1 MRQKRTDVYKSGHE
15 NYSKLDTMRHSAAH
29 VMAAAVMEL
38 YPQTKLGYGPTTE
51 DGFYYDFQLPV
62 KVSEN
67 DFAAIEAK
75 MNEIKGKK
83 LPFVRIEVNTKEE
96 LSRAQKEQQ
105 PFKQETIEELAQ
117 KGESVS
123 VYEMGS
129 FRDVCKGPH
138 VKSSGEIGEFKLL
151 SVAGAY
157 WKGSEKNPMLTRIY
171 ATTFAAKEDLDDY
184 LARLEIAKERDHR
197 VIGKKLGLFVFS
209 DLVGKGLPLLTPKGA
224 AIRRELERFIIDE
237 EIKRGYQHVLTPPLA
252 KTDLYKTSGH
262 YPYYKDTMYP
272 AMTVEEDE
280 LILRPMTCPH
290 HFMLYLS
297 QPRSYRELPMRIAE
311 CADLFRYEKSGELTG
326 LMRVRMFCLADAH
339 IVATKE
345 QATEEITGVLDL
357 ISYVNHIFGMEK
369 GKDYQYRLSLGDRS
383 DTKKYFKDDAA
394 WDEAEEIL
402 RNVLKA
408 SDVPYYEAPNEAAF
422 YGPKIDIQVKNVMG
436 KEETAFTVQ
445 YDFVMPTRFS
455 MTYTDSDGKEKRPI
469 VVHRSSIG
477 AFERTMAFLLE
488 KFAGNFPTWLSPI
501 QAKILPIGERHE
513 QYAKIV
519 LENCI
524 DASLRG
530 EVDIRNE
537 KLSAKIRDAQI
548 EKASYMLII
557 GDKEVAAKTVSVRK
571 RNGTDMGSMDI
582 PTFLSMVKGE
592 IASKALPE

>member
-1 MRQKRTDVYKSGHE
+1 MRQKRADVYKSGHE
-15 NYSKLDTMRHSAAH
+15 NYSELDTMRHSAAH
-29 VMAAAVMEL
+29 LMAAAVMEL
-38 YPQTKLGYGPTTE
+38 YPGAKLGYGPTTE
-51 DGFYYDFQLPV
+51 DGFYYDFQLPQ

-75 MNEIKGKK
+75 MNELKGKN
-83 LPFVRIEVNTKEE
+83 LPFVRQEVQAQDELARAKEE
-96 LSRAQKEQQ
+96 HQ
-105 PFKQETIEELAQ
+105 PFKEETIAELAA
-117 KGESVS
+117 KGEAIT

-138 VKSSGEIGEFKLL
+138 VKTTGEIGEFKLL
-151 SVAGAY
+151 SIAGAY

-171 ATTFAAKEDLDDY
+171 ATAFAAKADLDEY

-272 AMTVEEDE
+272 TMTVEEDE

-290 HFMLYLS
+290 HFMLYTS
-297 QPRSYRELPMRIAE
+297 QPRSYRDLPMRIAE

-345 QATEEITGVLDL
+345 QATDEIKGVLDL
-357 ISYVNHIFGMEK
+357 ISFANKIFGMEK

-402 RNVLKA
+402 RNVLKE

-445 YDFVMPTRFS
+445 YDFVMPTRFN

-469 VVHRSSIG
+469 VIHRSSIG
-477 AFERTMAFLLE
+477 AFERTMAFLME

-501 QAKILPIGERHE
+501 QAKILPIGERHG
-513 QYAKIV
+513 QYANEV
-519 LENCI
+519 LKRCI
-524 DASLRG
+524 DRSIRA
-530 EVDIRNE
+530 EVDGRSE
-537 KLSAKIRDAQI
+537 KLSAKIRDAQL
-548 EKASYMLII
+548 EKAAYMLII
-557 GDKEVAAKTVSVRK
+557 GDKEVAANTVSVRR
-571 RNGTDMGSMDI
+571 RNGTDVGSMDI
-582 PTFLSMVKGE
+582 PAFLAMIAGE
-592 IASKALPE
+592 ITSKALPQ